1 MYHTALLSDV
11 AYCLA
16 LRDVSYCIVLRVVAK
31 CLDLRDVLYR
41 MAFGDVPYCLDAST
55 SIELLFK
62 QVKRLSGQKVPRQKY
77 KALLHVD
84 TIQPIQ
90 KLVWYYLFS
99 NE

>member
-16 LRDVSYCIVLRVVAK
+16 LRDVPYCIVLRVVAK
-31 CLDLRDVLYR
+31 CLDLRDV
-41 MAFGDVPYCLDAST
+41 PYCLNEIT
-55 SIELLFK
+55 LIKLLFK

-90 KLVWYYLFS
+90 KLVWY
-99 NE
+99 